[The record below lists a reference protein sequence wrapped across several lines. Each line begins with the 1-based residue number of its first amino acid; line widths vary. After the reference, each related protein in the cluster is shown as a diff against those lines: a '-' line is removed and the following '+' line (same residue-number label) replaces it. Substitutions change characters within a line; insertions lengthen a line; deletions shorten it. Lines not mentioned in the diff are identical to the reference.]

1 MRKRK
6 IERVNKRKLTA
17 LIIMDGVGIP
27 KDIEKSGITPEN
39 TVELQKLKDEFS
51 NTTLFASEEYV
62 GLPMGQAGTSEVGHM
77 TIGDGRVNFQPLVKI
92 NKEIE
97 SGAFFKNKE
106 LNDAIDY
113 AVNNHKNI
121 HLLGL
126 TSDGGVH
133 SHIEHLFA
141 LLELCKKRKFFD
153 VFIHFVSDGRDTEP
167 KSVKRYLEQVQNYI
181 KLVGCGSLA
190 SIVGRFYAFDRDKN
204 YDRNKLAYD
213 LWVRGKGEIFEN
225 YNQAI
230 DKAYK
235 AGETD
240 EFIKPIVL
248 LNKNKQV
255 TEIKQGDVVISYNF
269 RADRERQLTYIM
281 AEDNDLDFVEKLN
294 LYFVTMTE
302 YDETFKNVHV
312 VFENQSHDKILS
324 QVLSENGVKQVKIA
338 ETEKYAHLTFFFNSG
353 KQDTFENEERILI
366 DSKKMASY
374 ASCPE
379 MSAEKIADKAVEVM
393 DKYDFIAINFANCDM
408 VGHSGD
414 KMATRKAMQVVDV
427 CVKKVV
433 DEVLKRGGQGIV
445 TADHGNADIME
456 YDDHS
461 PHTSHTISKVPLILF
476 GREKMKLKENGTLA
490 DIAPTLLKLM
500 SIQIPSEMT
509 GKPLF

>member
-1 MRKRK
+1 
-6 IERVNKRKLTA
+6 
-17 LIIMDGVGIP
+17 MDGVGIP
-27 KDIEKSGITPEN
+27 KDLEKSGIIPEN
-39 TVELQKLKDEFS
+39 TVNLRKLENDFS
-51 NTTLFASEEYV
+51 FTTLFASEEYV

-97 SGAFFKNKE
+97 SGAFFKNKK

-113 AVNNHKNI
+113 AMINHKKI
-121 HLLGL
+121 HLIGL

-141 LLELCKKRKFFD
+141 ILELCKKRKFYD
-153 VFIHFVSDGRDTEP
+153 VFIHFVSDGRDTEQ
-167 KSVKRYLEQVQNYI
+167 KSVKRYLEQVVDYT
-181 KLVGCGSLA
+181 KLVGCGTLA
-190 SIVGRFYAFDRDKN
+190 TIVGRFYAFDRDKN

-213 LWVRGKGEIFEN
+213 LWVSGKGEKFEN
-225 YNQAI
+225 YNHAI
-230 DKAYK
+230 EKAYK

-248 LNKNKQV
+248 TNKGKPV
-255 TEIKQGDVVISYNF
+255 AEIQEGDVVISYNF
-269 RADRERQLTYIM
+269 RADRERQLTYVM

-302 YDETFKNVHV
+302 YDENFKNVHV
-312 VFENQSHDKILS
+312 IYKNESHDKILS

-353 KQDTFENEERILI
+353 KQDTFENEDRILI
-366 DSKKMASY
+366 NSEKMASY
-374 ASCPE
+374 ASFPE
-379 MSAEKIADKAVEVM
+379 MSARKIADKAVEVM

-414 KMATRKAMQVVDV
+414 KMATRKAMQVVDE

-461 PHTSHTISKVPLILF
+461 PHTSHTIAKVPLILF
-476 GREKMKLKENGTLA
+476 GDMKVELHENGTLA
-490 DIAPTLLKLM
+490 DIAPTLLKM
-500 SIQIPSEMT
+500 MNIKIPVEMT

>member
-1 MRKRK
+1 MK
-6 IERVNKRKLTA
+6 NRKLTA
-17 LIIMDGVGIP
+17 LIIMDGFGIP
-27 KDIEKSGITPEN
+27 KDFDKSGITPEN
-39 TVELQKLKDEFS
+39 TVNLQKLQREFPS
-51 NTTLFASEEYV
+51 TTLFASEEYV
-62 GLPMGQAGTSEVGHM
+62 GLPAGQAGTSEVGHM
-77 TIGDGRVNFQPLVKI
+77 TIGDGRVTFQPLVKI
-92 NKEIE
+92 NREIE
-97 SGAFFKNKE
+97 SGAFLKNKT

-113 AVNNHKNI
+113 ASINHKKI
-121 HLLGL
+121 HLIGL
-126 TSDGGVH
+126 TSDGGIH

-167 KSVKRYLEQVQNYI
+167 KSVRRYLEQVNNYI
-181 KLVGCGSLA
+181 KLVGCGKLA
-190 SIVGRFYAFDRDKN
+190 SIVGRFYAFDRDN
-204 YDRNKLAYD
+204 NFDRNKLAYD
-213 LWVRGKGEIFEN
+213 LWVKAKGSKFED
-225 YNQAI
+225 YKLAI
-230 DKAYK
+230 ESAYK
-235 AGETD
+235 SGESD

-248 LNKNKQV
+248 TNKGTPV
-255 TEIKQGDVVISYNF
+255 AEIEKGDVVISYNF
-269 RADRERQLTYIM
+269 RADRERQLAFVM
-281 AEDNDLDFVEKLN
+281 AEENGLDFVEKLN

-302 YDETFKNVHV
+302 YDENFKNVHV
-312 VFENQSHDKILS
+312 VYKTESHDKILS

-353 KQDTFENEERILI
+353 KQDTFENEDRILI
-366 DSKKMASY
+366 NSKKMASY

-379 MSAEKIADKAVEVM
+379 MSALKIADKAVEVL

-414 KMATRKAMQVVDV
+414 KMATRKATQVVDE

-433 DEVLKRGGQGIV
+433 DEVIKRGGQGIV

-476 GREKMKLKENGTLA
+476 GGGKVELRENGTLA
-490 DIAPTLLKLM
+490 DIAPTLLKM
-500 SIQIPSEMT
+500 MDIKIPIEMT